1 MNITLQYFE
10 GCPNW
15 TLAYERLIA
24 LAKDHPDIVLS
35 RQIIDTAEEAE
46 RTGFHGSPSIL
57 IDDNDP
63 FAGPGAPVG
72 LACRRY
78 LTPEGPA
85 GAPTLDQLRAALAPA
100 GAALVTTPFSDKKEV

>member
-1 MNITLQYFE
+1 MKITLQYFE

-24 LAKDHPDIVLS
+24 LAEDRPDIVLT

-57 IDDNDP
+57 IDHIDP

-85 GAPTLDQLRAALAPA
+85 GAPTLDQIRAALPPA
-100 GAALVTTPFSDKKEV
+100 TTTTTTPFSHKKEV